1 RCATYCQ
8 KTKTDSLLKKTLL
21 NLILIS
27 FLFGCSEKEEIY
39 INPDLKKKIGLIV
52 QSYNSADNNYYKPDI
67 YEVHFTEIENECYVA
82 INTNIFYRTNLDGHV
97 FLKDKLITF
106 NNTKSECNNGLVK
119 IKTSNKKDN
128 LTDFPNENQSFDN
141 YSPAYWYFKITDK
154 GLKPDKQGKFKI
166 DFN

>member
-1 RCATYCQ
+1 MR
-8 KTKTDSLLKKTLL
+8 KIIL

-82 INTNIFYRTNLDGHV
+82 INTTIFYRTNLDGYI
-97 FLKDKLITF
+97 FLNEKLITF
-106 NNTKSECNNGLVK
+106 NNTKSKCNKGLVK
-119 IKTSNKKDN
+119 INMPIEKDI
-128 LTDFPNENQSFDN
+128 LTDFKNENQSFDN
-141 YSPAYWYFKITDK
+141 YSPAYWYFKITEK
-154 GLKPDKQGKFKI
+154 GLEPDIQGKFKI
-166 DFN
+166 KFN